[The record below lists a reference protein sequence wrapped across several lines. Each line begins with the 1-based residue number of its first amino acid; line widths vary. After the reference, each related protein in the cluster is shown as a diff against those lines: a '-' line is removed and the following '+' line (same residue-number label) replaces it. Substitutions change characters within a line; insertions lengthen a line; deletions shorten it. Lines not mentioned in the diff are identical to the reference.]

1 MNKNNE
7 KEVLDFCRVKK
18 IFEKGFGFLTSL
30 YHFENV
36 FFHFSKIKDPEKR
49 EALSTLKRGVVSVFY
64 TSKLLD
70 GKRKVDKIWLDLS
83 EVPQNLIPNFI
94 DRLLLELKD
103 GRTNPFEI
111 IDALN
116 QLRKID
122 KLTDQDYSDIITSEK
137 IKKNPSILLKL
148 ISEDEKEVLE
158 KLTSLLQELPDKNLS
173 EIEEKDLLLLWLS
186 KKH

>member
-30 YHFENV
+30 YHFESV
-36 FFHFSKIKDPEKR
+36 FFHFSKIKDPEKK
-49 EALSTLKRGVVSVFY
+49 EALLTLKRGVVSVFY

-70 GKRKVDKIWLDLS
+70 GKRKVDKIWLNIS
-83 EVPQNLIPNFI
+83 EVPQNLIPDFI
-94 DRLLLELKD
+94 DRLILELKD

-116 QLRKID
+116 QLRSID
-122 KLTDQDYSDIITSEK
+122 KLTDKSYSDIITSGK
-137 IKKNPSILLKL
+137 TIKNPSILLKL
-148 ISEDEKEVLE
+148 LSENETYKLE
-158 KLTSLLQELPDKNLS
+158 KLKLLIQRLDDKSDSELF
-173 EIEEKDLLLLWLS
+173 EDLLLILKNKS
-186 KKH
+186 T